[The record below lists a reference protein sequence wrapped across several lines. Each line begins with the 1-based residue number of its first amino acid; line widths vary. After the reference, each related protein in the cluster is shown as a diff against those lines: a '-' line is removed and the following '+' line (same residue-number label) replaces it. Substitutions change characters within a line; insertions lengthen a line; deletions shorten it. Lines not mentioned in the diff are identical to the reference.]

1 MDRIINVGLIGYGM
15 AGRVFH
21 APILTCVPGLALT
34 KIRETRK
41 ENIAIANQRYPN
53 AEIVSD
59 SKHIFADPTID
70 LVVIGTPNTSHHPL
84 AKEALLAGKH
94 VVVDK
99 PFTVTSAEA
108 DELIEVAKKAGKIL
122 TVHQNRRW
130 DSNAKTVKK
139 VIASGMLGNI
149 VEFEAHY
156 DRFRNFFRKDA
167 WREEDIPGAGILY
180 DLGAH
185 LIDEAQILFGMPKEV
200 FADIR
205 IQRAGGKTTD
215 NFELIFYYPN
225 LKVTLKGGMLV
236 REPGP
241 TFLVLGDQGTF
252 VKYGMDVQEEALKA
266 GLTPLDTPDWG
277 KEPENIWGKINTEY
291 KGMHLVGK
299 IESEVGDY
307 RGFYENVYKAI
318 IGEEELIVKPEHGRN
333 TIKLIELATQSSK
346 EKRTITVS

>member
-1 MDRIINVGLIGYGM
+1 MKTINVGLIGYGM

-21 APILTCVPGLALT
+21 APVLTCVPGLSLK

-41 ENIAIANQRYPN
+41 ENIEIANQRYPE
-53 AEIVSD
+53 AEIVGD
-59 SKHIFADPTID
+59 SKQIFSDPSID

-84 AKEALLAGKH
+84 AKEAMLSGKH

-99 PFTVTSAEA
+99 PFTITSAEA
-108 DELIEVAKKAGKIL
+108 DDLIEVSKKTGKLL

-130 DSNAKTVKK
+130 DSNSKTVKK

-185 LIDEAQILFGMPKEV
+185 LIDEAQMLFGMPEEV
-200 FADIR
+200 TADVR
-205 IQRAGGKTTD
+205 IQRRGGKTTD
-215 NFELIFYYPN
+215 NFEVVFHYPN

-266 GLTPLDTPDWG
+266 GLTPDTVPDWG
-277 KEPENIWGKINTEY
+277 KEPENLWGKINTEY
-291 KGMHLVGK
+291 NGMHIIGK
-299 IESEVGDY
+299 IESEIGDY

-333 TIKLIELATQSSK
+333 TIRLIELAVQSSS
-346 EKRTITVS
+346 EKRTISIK

>member
-1 MDRIINVGLIGYGM
+1 MKKTIKVGLIGYGM

-21 APILTCVPGLALT
+21 APILTCVEGLELV

-41 ENIAIANQRYPN
+41 ENIDIANKRYPE
-53 AEIVSD
+53 AQIVSD
-59 SKHIFADPTID
+59 SKEIFSDPAID

-99 PFTVTSAEA
+99 PFTITSAEA
-108 DELIEVAKKAGKIL
+108 NELIQVAKTAGKIL
-122 TVHQNRRW
+122 SVHQNRRW
-130 DSNAKTVKK
+130 DSNSKTVRK
-139 VIASGMLGNI
+139 VIASGLLGNI

-185 LIDEAQILFGMPKEV
+185 LIDEAQLIFGMPKEV
-200 FADIR
+200 TGDVR

-215 NFELIFYYPN
+215 NFEVVLHYEN

-277 KEPENIWGKINTEY
+277 KEPEAIWGKINTEY
-291 KGMHLVGK
+291 KGLHITGK
-299 IESEVGDY
+299 IESEIGDY

-318 IGEEELIVKPEHGRN
+318 LGEEKLMVTPEQARN
-333 TIKLIELATQSSK
+333 TIRLVELAIQSSK
-346 EKRTITVS
+346 EKRTIIVG